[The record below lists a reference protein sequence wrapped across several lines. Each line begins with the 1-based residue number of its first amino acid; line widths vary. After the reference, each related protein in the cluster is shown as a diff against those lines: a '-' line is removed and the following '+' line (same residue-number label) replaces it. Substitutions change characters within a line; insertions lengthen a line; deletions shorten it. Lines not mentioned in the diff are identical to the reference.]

1 MTSKQ
6 HWKFVRQLVV
16 AGLVLYLVALA
27 GRAYRTRLDIW
38 LPDYIRWSESR
49 PRVQD
54 KPIHIF
60 FFFTDHF
67 EPATNASLVKR
78 WVSDY
83 PKMAARHLDSN
94 GRPVQHTWFY
104 PVEQPNDQ
112 YLRDLRKLVVSG
124 YGEVELH
131 LHHRYDNWQSA
142 LAKYERGIAYLQQF
156 GFSKT
161 IDGQTR
167 FAFIHGNNSLD
178 NSLGPRRCGVN
189 RELEMLRRLGCFVDY
204 TFPNTWDWSQP
215 SLVNKIYWAVDDDG
229 PKSYRTGH
237 TLSQTH
243 PFTGDLLMFTGPVM
257 IRPTFKPNRLFF
269 VIDDADIHPTFP
281 ASRGRVDSWVHAGV
295 HVDGKP
301 EWVFIKVSAHAAASE
316 ESTDNVLG
324 PKFEDALSYMESRYN
339 DGRNYVLHYV
349 TAREAYNLAIAA
361 AQNQPGNPEGYYDFV
376 VKPYVANRTER
387 LPALQASVA
396 SAQAPRPPHRDPRK
410 LP

>member
-1 MTSKQ
+1 MEARSAIGGRR
-6 HWKFVRQLVV
+6 V
-16 AGLVLYLVALA
+16 VLYLVAFGLR
-27 GRAYRTRLDIW
+27 GYRNRLDVW
-38 LPDYIRWSESR
+38 LPDYTPWSETR

-67 EPATNASLVKR
+67 ELATRASLVKR

-83 PKMAARHLDSN
+83 PKMAARHRDSD

-112 YLRDLRKLVVSG
+112 YLLDVRNLVESG
-124 YGEVELH
+124 YGEVEFH
-131 LHHRYDNWQSA
+131 LHHGNDDWKSA
-142 LAKYERGIAYLQQF
+142 LSKYEHGISYLQQF

-161 IDGQTR
+161 VDGQTQ

-178 NSLGPRRCGVN
+178 NSLGNEKCGVD
-189 RELEMLRRLGCFVDY
+189 RELEMLRRLGCFADF

-215 SLVNKIYWAVDDDG
+215 SLVNKIYWAVDDDS

-237 TLSQTH
+237 ILSQAH

-257 IRPTFKPNRLFF
+257 IRPTIRPNKLFF

-281 ASRGRVDSWVHAGV
+281 ARRDRADSWVDAGV
-295 HVDGKP
+295 PVDGKP
-301 EWVFIKVSAHAAASE
+301 EWVFIKVSGHAAASE
-316 ESTDNVLG
+316 ASTNDVLG
-324 PKFEDALSYMESRYN
+324 PQFEDALSHLESRYN

-349 TAREAYNLAIAA
+349 T
-361 AQNQPGNPEGYYDFV
+361 G
-376 VKPYVANRTER
+376 
-387 LPALQASVA
+387 S
-396 SAQAPRPPHRDPRK
+396 S
-410 LP
+410 